1 LSEASEQAP
10 SKQEIYRKFTSQLLM
25 LAGYS
30 TEQVIDLGD
39 LISVPRQKV
48 LDLLHQKTEEAL
60 AFAIAEKAPKF
71 TTFKKLKGAK
81 RKRPKR

>member
-1 LSEASEQAP
+1 MSEASEQAP
-10 SKQEIYRKFTSQLLM
+10 SKQEIYCMFTRQLLAM
-25 LAGYS
+25 AGYS
-30 TEQVIDLGD
+30 EKQVNDFGD
-39 LISVPRQKV
+39 LIGVPRQKV